1 MTNPLDALMH
11 YHSTALNLRG
21 HRQQLLAANVAN
33 ADVPNYK
40 ARDIDFSKSL
50 EQALAGGNAGGA
62 VVTSTRHLNGTGG
75 ASLYG
80 EPLYRVP
87 LQNSIDGNTV
97 ELDVERAQFA
107 DNAVRMEASLMFL
120 NSQIKSMLSAI
131 QG

>member
-1 MTNPLDALMH
+1 MKAIDQFLAPHASALSIRHKRMEII
-11 YHSTALNLRG
+11 G
-21 HRQQLLAANVAN
+21 ANIAN
-33 ADVPNYK
+33 AATPNYK

-50 EQALAGGNAGGA
+50 EQALAGGNAGGS
-62 VVTSTRHLNGTGG
+62 VVTSTRHLNGTRG